1 MTYAKAAVFQGPHR
15 PFDIRSYPVGTPPRG
30 MASLDL
36 IASGVCGTDIH
47 IQEGRLATGYPSII
61 GHEFVGRVREIHPED
76 AEACGI
82 RAGDAAIV
90 DIACPCGDCPL
101 CLGGDDANCLHMGVT
116 NAGDPG
122 QAPHLWGGYAEVT
135 YAPIQNLIKIPE
147 GLDPKTVSVY
157 ACAGPTAIHAFELGR
172 QANCGIE
179 TARVA
184 VVQGLG
190 PVGTFAVAYLA
201 ALGIPHVMAITA
213 GHNPQREALARK
225 LGASQIYSLEKQSIE
240 TITQEIAAQNDG
252 MGADLVFEASGSRT
266 AVPQGLGLLR
276 NRGTYLIPGQYSNS
290 GGVEIEPQL
299 ITFRALRLIGSSQY
313 SLRDVGLYLQFLQS
327 HAHLRPVIDALIT
340 AYPVEKVNEAFAD
353 MKAGN
358 NIKTVLVP

>member
-1 MTYAKAAVFQGPHR
+1 MTCAKAALFQGPHQ
-15 PFDIRSYPVGTPPRG
+15 PFEIRSYPVAKPPRG
-30 MASLDL
+30 MVSLDL

-47 IQEGRLATGYPSII
+47 IHEGRLAAAHPSII
-61 GHEFVGRVREIHPED
+61 GHEFVGRVRDIHPED

-82 RAGDAAIV
+82 RTGDAAIV
-90 DIACPCGDCPL
+90 DIACPCGECAL
-101 CLGGDDANCLHMGVT
+101 CLSGDDANCLHMGVT
-116 NAGDPG
+116 NAGDPE
-122 QAPHLWGGYAEVT
+122 QAPHLWGGYAELT
-135 YAPIQNLIKIPE
+135 YAPVQNLIRIPE
-147 GLDPKTVSVY
+147 GLDPKTVCVY

-172 QANCGIE
+172 QANCEIE
-179 TARVA
+179 KARVA

-201 ALGIPHVMAITA
+201 ALGIPHVIAITA
-213 GHNPQREALARK
+213 GHNPQRESLARK
-225 LGASQIYSLEKQSIE
+225 LGAAEVFNLESQNAE
-240 TITQEIAAQNDG
+240 TIVQEIAARNDG
-252 MGADLVFEASGSRT
+252 MGADLVFEASGSRN

-290 GGVEIEPQL
+290 GGIEIEPQL

-327 HAHLRPVIDALIT
+327 HASLWPVIDALIT
-340 AYPVEKVNEAFAD
+340 AYPVDKINEAFAD
-353 MKAGN
+353 IKAGK